1 MEEGS
6 SEDIMLSQS
15 ISSMESFA
23 SLAVVFTLHRLVSLS
38 SVPEL
43 LPAMPPELWSPEI
56 TPAAEQ
62 PEISPDFSF
71 TPAIPPT
78 LLVPLTFPEKVHP
91 VILPELLPA
100 IPPTYSAL
108 PSGDTVPFTVRSLTS
123 APRCT
128 YRKSPE

>member
-1 MEEGS
+1 
-6 SEDIMLSQS
+6 MLSQS

-91 VILPELLPA
+91 GDIAGAASCDAADVFSAALGGYGPLYGEVLDERAALYIPE
-100 IPPTYSAL
+100 
-108 PSGDTVPFTVRSLTS
+108 
-123 APRCT
+123 
-128 YRKSPE
+128 SPE